1 MIVAELTESVQVSL
15 IGSGGL
21 VLVAIV
27 GLLGGLQLKRQK
39 KLSTAVEVV
48 RDQVQNDHGTN
59 LRNDLDRVSQSVSF
73 LDHTVEEVRT
83 DIQWIREHLM
93 LQSRRDIEDTA
104 DVREHRTRIYKRLDD
119 LDERTKPKE

>member
-1 MIVAELTESVQVSL
+1 MIFAALTESVQVAL

-27 GLLGGLQLKRQK
+27 GLLGGIQLKRQK

-93 LQSRRDIEDTA
+93 LQSRQAIEDAA
-104 DVREHRTRIYKRLDD
+104 DVREHRTRMYKRLDD
-119 LDERTKPKE
+119 LDERIKPKE

>member
-1 MIVAELTESVQVSL
+1 MIVAALTESVQVAL

-27 GLLGGLQLKRQK
+27 GLLGGIQLKRQK
-39 KLSTAVEVV
+39 KLSSAVEVV

>member
-1 MIVAELTESVQVSL
+1 MIVAALTESVQVSL

-27 GLLGGLQLKRQK
+27 GLLGGIQLKRQK
-39 KLSTAVEVV
+39 KLSSAVEVV